1 MKALK
6 KILQNITF
14 SILFLIYFIYIILIL
29 ILPKSLF
36 FILPNILI
44 ETIPVCL
51 WILMIIV
58 GIIYSIKYTKKE
70 KNLNYCGNL
79 ILLLL
84 LVSILLFLLRIAT
97 TLSFSQLL
105 EIFIVEFFIPSI
117 IIFVTA
123 FITWLI
129 VVKKEKKVKK
139 PFVVTPLNKASVV
152 YYSILTIGILPA
164 TYMFI
169 FTLFGIFVGL
179 RDFELTFRHFLFL
192 SSLVLG
198 VYGYLGLIILINGF
212 HRSNHIK
219 KLIFL
224 SFGLLGHFIFLTYES
239 KKNYIDWLMTFN
251 LESIIGKLPLVVSW
265 IFIILLLKDFF
276 NKKKNL
282 IKKS

>member
-6 KILQNITF
+6 KTLQNKIF
-14 SILFLIYFIYIILIL
+14 SILVLIYFIYRI
-29 ILPKSLF
+29 LF
-36 FILPNILI
+36 FLLPNILI
-44 ETIPVCL
+44 VTIPFYI
-51 WILMIIV
+51 WILIIIV

-70 KNLNYCGNL
+70 KNLKYGGNL

-84 LVSILLFLLRIAT
+84 LVSILLFLIRIAIT
-97 TLSFSQLL
+97 RSFSQLL
-105 EIFIVEFFIPSI
+105 EIFIFEFFIPSI

-139 PFVVTPLNKASVV
+139 PFVVTPLNKASLV

-219 KLIFL
+219 KLSFL
-224 SFGLLGHFIFLTYES
+224 SFGLLGHFIFVTYES
-239 KKNYIDWLMTFN
+239 KMNYIEWLTKFS
-251 LESIIGKLPLVVSW
+251 LEKLIGQLPLVVSW
-265 IFIILLLKDFF
+265 IFIILLLKDFL

-282 IKKS
+282 TKKS

>member
-6 KILQNITF
+6 KILQNKTF
-14 SILFLIYFIYIILIL
+14 SIVVLIYFILSIVSPIFNSVISRTILL
-29 ILPKSLF
+29 
-36 FILPNILI
+36 
-44 ETIPVCL
+44 CL
-51 WILMIIV
+51 WILIIIV

-70 KNLNYCGNL
+70 KNLKYSGNL

-84 LVSILLFLLRIAT
+84 LVNILLFLLRIAT
-97 TLSFSQLL
+97 TIPFSLLLTISF
-105 EIFIVEFFIPSI
+105 IEFFIPSI

-139 PFVVTPLNKASVV
+139 PSVVTPLNKASVV

-219 KLIFL
+219 KLSFL

-251 LESIIGKLPLVVSW
+251 LESIMGKLPLVVSW

-282 IKKS
+282 IKNS

>member
-6 KILQNITF
+6 KILQNKIF
-14 SILFLIYFIYIILIL
+14 SILVLIYFIYRI
-29 ILPKSLF
+29 LF
-36 FILPNILI
+36 FLLPNILI
-44 ETIPVCL
+44 VTIPVYI
-51 WILMIIV
+51 WILIVIV

-70 KNLNYCGNL
+70 KNLKYGGNL

-84 LVSILLFLLRIAT
+84 LVSILLFLIRIAIT
-97 TLSFSQLL
+97 RSFSQLL
-105 EIFIVEFFIPSI
+105 EIFIFEFFIPSI

-139 PFVVTPLNKASVV
+139 PFVVTPLNKASLV

-219 KLIFL
+219 KLSFL
-224 SFGLLGHFIFLTYES
+224 SFGLLGHFIFVTYES
-239 KKNYIDWLMTFN
+239 KMNYIEWLTKFS
-251 LESIIGKLPLVVSW
+251 LEKLIGQLPLVVSW
-265 IFIILLLKDFF
+265 IFIILLLKDFL

-282 IKKS
+282 TKKS

>member
-6 KILQNITF
+6 KILQNKTF
-14 SILFLIYFIYIILIL
+14 SIVVLIYFILFIVGSIFTSDIIKTILI
-29 ILPKSLF
+29 
-36 FILPNILI
+36 
-44 ETIPVCL
+44 CL
-51 WILMIIV
+51 WVLIIIV
-58 GIIYSIKYTKKE
+58 GIYCSIKYTKKE
-70 KNLNYCGNL
+70 KNIKYIGNL

-84 LVSILLFLLRIAT
+84 LVSILLFLLQIAT

-105 EIFIVEFFIPSI
+105 EIFIAQFFIPSI

-239 KKNYIDWLMTFN
+239 KKNYIDWLMTFS
-251 LESIIGKLPLVVSW
+251 LESNIFKLPLVVSW
-265 IFIILLLKDFF
+265 IFIILLLKDFL

-282 IKKS
+282 TKKS

>member
-1 MKALK
+1 MKPLK
-6 KILQNITF
+6 KILKNKIF
-14 SILFLIYFIYIILIL
+14 SIVVLIYFILSIVRPIFTSVILDTIRLYLWKL
-29 ILPKSLF
+29 I
-36 FILPNILI
+36 
-44 ETIPVCL
+44 
-51 WILMIIV
+51 IIV

-70 KNLNYCGNL
+70 KKLKYSGNL

-84 LVSILLFLLRIAT
+84 LVSILLFLIRIAT
-97 TLSFSQLL
+97 TIPFSQLL
-105 EIFIVEFFIPSI
+105 IISIIEFFIPSI

-139 PFVVTPLNKASVV
+139 PSVVTPLNKASVV

-169 FTLFGIFVGL
+169 FTLFGIFVCL

-219 KLIFL
+219 KLSFL

-265 IFIILLLKDFF
+265 IFIILLLKDFL